1 MGEARYQLVE
11 WLLFAVLLPFVIS
24 SPANLIAEERV
35 SAGRLALPEEECQTD
50 PRENWTEQEEWIW
63 EQICTGRVADFN
75 ETEIYG
81 GSLDPNDNVKW
92 PDTRQV
98 TPAFLETIL
107 LHEPYRGAL
116 TRQGVHIV
124 GVWFKKPLD
133 LSSADLAHPLR
144 LEASRFESD
153 VNLSGLHT
161 PRLVSLERSL
171 FNGTVNLGEAET
183 GGTLTMIGATFKGKL
198 NMNSVKVAGS
208 LFMRGGAQFEQ
219 VDLGSAEIGS
229 ILELDGSTFAGNLNM
244 NSLEVGGSLL
254 MQNGAEFVEVDL
266 GGAKVGGALSMIG
279 STFTEKLN
287 MNPLEVAGSLFMR
300 DGAEFHEVDLGSARV
315 GGQLSMIGS
324 TFTEKLNMNSV
335 KVADSLFMQTGA
347 EFEEVDLGSAQI
359 GGQLSMIGS
368 TFTKKLNINSV
379 KVGGSLFMRDGAG
392 FEEVDL
398 ISAEIGGNLEMDGST
413 FAGKLNMSSLEVE
426 GSLLMQSGAEFVE
439 VDFISAEIGSNLG
452 MDGSAFAGKLNMD
465 SLEVE
470 GNLFMRSVTAFT
482 KPLTLIFARIGGTLD
497 LSASTFSSLDLT
509 GTVIQGELR
518 LGSGQHAPTQW
529 QRGSEESNGKPILIL
544 RNTQV
549 GALQDLPDA
558 WPDRL
563 ELDGFTYDRLGGFAR
578 GGPSDIASR
587 DLSWFL
593 TWLQKQE
600 NHSPQPYQQLADIM
614 RKAGQEDRANKTL
627 RAGQERGRE
636 EAEGI
641 RWLWLTL
648 LKWVIG
654 YGYGYGNFYSL
665 LWVAVFVVIGS
676 LVLKFNTTARVRG
689 IWWRTF
695 YSFDMI
701 LPLIRLDERNYKIA
715 LEGFARFYFYI
726 HITIGYLLATFFVAG
741 ISGLTK

>member
-1 MGEARYQLVE
+1 VCKTLLAQQILVALRKSSLDAASLAEQVKADVSYVHEHLDKMIEADIVVPERKAYRANYLLLMKEDLQALDERYDSKADEIAEVLQQHLGDLQKVIKQLRPFQQGVEEARLRWAVIVTMVLNFGVRRALSDRG
-11 WLLFAVLLPFVIS
+11 LLKRELPVR
-24 SPANLIAEERV
+24 PDG
-35 SAGRLALPEEECQTD
+35 GRWHFM
-50 PRENWTEQEEWIW
+50 PR
-63 EQICTGRVADFN
+63 A
-75 ETEIYG
+75 
-81 GSLDPNDNVKW
+81 
-92 PDTRQV
+92 
-98 TPAFLETIL
+98 
-107 LHEPYRGAL
+107 
-116 TRQGVHIV
+116 
-124 GVWFKKPLD
+124 
-133 LSSADLAHPLR
+133 
-144 LEASRFESD
+144 
-153 VNLSGLHT
+153 
-161 PRLVSLERSL
+161 
-171 FNGTVNLGEAET
+171 
-183 GGTLTMIGATFKGKL
+183 
-198 NMNSVKVAGS
+198 
-208 LFMRGGAQFEQ
+208 
-219 VDLGSAEIGS
+219 
-229 ILELDGSTFAGNLNM
+229 LDGGL
-244 NSLEVGGSLL
+244 
-254 MQNGAEFVEVDL
+254 Q
-266 GGAKVGGALSMIG
+266 
-279 STFTEKLN
+279 
-287 MNPLEVAGSLFMR
+287 
-300 DGAEFHEVDLGSARV
+300 
-315 GGQLSMIGS
+315 
-324 TFTEKLNMNSV
+324 
-335 KVADSLFMQTGA
+335 
-347 EFEEVDLGSAQI
+347 
-359 GGQLSMIGS
+359 
-368 TFTKKLNINSV
+368 
-379 KVGGSLFMRDGAG
+379 
-392 FEEVDL
+392 
-398 ISAEIGGNLEMDGST
+398 
-413 FAGKLNMSSLEVE
+413 VE
-426 GSLLMQSGAEFVE
+426 GSLLMQSGAKFVE
-439 VDFISAEIGSNLG
+439 VDLISAEIGSNLG
-452 MDGSAFAGKLNMD
+452 MDGSAFAGKVNMD
-465 SLEVE
+465 SPEVE